1 MGEQGFNHFGYCP
14 YMITCKWW
22 GFRCKRFPRGKFGL
36 QGETLSIAPLLLT
49 LYYTITVMLSQ
60 LNKDIDYCT
69 RVLGCNAEQTDEL
82 IGAAEALTINAE
94 YFCEEFI
101 VAPEGENAMKYQ
113 REDFIDLDA
122 FNAYHGIYFEDVEDA
137 C

>member
-1 MGEQGFNHFGYCP
+1 
-14 YMITCKWW
+14 
-22 GFRCKRFPRGKFGL
+22 
-36 QGETLSIAPLLLT
+36 
-49 LYYTITVMLSQ
+49 MLSQ

-82 IGAAEALTINAE
+82 IQAAEALTVNAE

-122 FNAYHGIYFEDVEDA
+122 FNSFHGIYFEEVEWWLPVSLNMLRQQVY

>member
-1 MGEQGFNHFGYCP
+1 M
-14 YMITCKWW
+14 CKWW
-22 GFRCKRFPRGKFGL
+22 GFRCKRFPRGKFGHI
-36 QGETLSIAPLLLT
+36 GETYVDAPLLLT
-49 LYYTITVMLSQ
+49 LFYIITVMLSQ

-82 IGAAEALTINAE
+82 IGAAEALTVNAE

-122 FNAYHGIYFEDVEDA
+122 FNAYHGIYFEEVE
-137 C
+137 

>member
-1 MGEQGFNHFGYCP
+1 MVESGGGSGVSDSRRVNLGNWV
-14 YMITCKWW
+14 K
-22 GFRCKRFPRGKFGL
+22 PRSL
-36 QGETLSIAPLLLT
+36 PHVSLNT

-60 LNKDIDYCT
+60 LSKDIEYCIQQ
-69 RVLGCNAEQTDEL
+69 LGCTNEQTDEL
-82 IGAAEALTINAE
+82 IGAATTLGVNAE

-122 FNAYHGIYFEDVEDA
+122 FNAYHGIYFEEEDA

>member
-22 GFRCKRFPRGKFGL
+22 GYRCKRFPRGKFGHI
-36 QGETLSIAPLLLT
+36 GETYVDAPLLLT
-49 LYYTITVMLSQ
+49 LFYIITVMLSQ

-82 IGAAEALTINAE
+82 IGAAEALTVNAE

-122 FNAYHGIYFEDVEDA
+122 FNAYHGIYFEEVE
-137 C
+137 

>member
-1 MGEQGFNHFGYCP
+1 MVSWVKPMRVRPTLSTAASPFG
-14 YMITCKWW
+14 
-22 GFRCKRFPRGKFGL
+22 GFRLGGDRKPP
-36 QGETLSIAPLLLT
+36 S
-49 LYYTITVMLSQ
+49 YYIITVMLSQ

-82 IGAAEALTINAE
+82 IGAAEALTVNAE

-122 FNAYHGIYFEDVEDA
+122 FNALHGIYFEEVD
-137 C
+137 

>member
-1 MGEQGFNHFGYCP
+1 
-14 YMITCKWW
+14 
-22 GFRCKRFPRGKFGL
+22 RCKRFPRGKFGHI
-36 QGETLSIAPLLLT
+36 GETYVDAPLLSTL
-49 LYYTITVMLSQ
+49 LYYIKTVMLSQ

-82 IGAAEALTINAE
+82 IGAAEALTVNVE

-122 FNAYHGIYFEDVEDA
+122 FNAYHGIYFEEVE
-137 C
+137 

>member
-1 MGEQGFNHFGYCP
+1 MSLFSRE
-14 YMITCKWW
+14 ITSCKSKCKWW
-22 GFRCKRFPRGKFGL
+22 GVRCKRFPRVKFGHI
-36 QGETLSIAPLLLT
+36 GETYVDAPLLLT
-49 LYYTITVMLSQ
+49 LYYIITVMLSQ

-82 IGAAEALTINAE
+82 IGAAEALTVNAE

-113 REDFIDLDA
+113 RPDFIDLDA
-122 FNAYHGIYFEDVEDA
+122 FNSYHGIYFEEVE
-137 C
+137 

>member
-1 MGEQGFNHFGYCP
+1 MVESGGGSGVSDSRRVIWAWLVKPALMPHVSLN
-14 YMITCKWW
+14 
-22 GFRCKRFPRGKFGL
+22 
-36 QGETLSIAPLLLT
+36 T

-82 IGAAEALTINAE
+82 IGAAEALTVNAE

-122 FNAYHGIYFEDVEDA
+122 FNAYHGIYFEEVD
-137 C
+137 

>member
-1 MGEQGFNHFGYCP
+1 MTAPSPSTAACPFG
-14 YMITCKWW
+14 
-22 GFRCKRFPRGKFGL
+22 GFRHGGDRKP
-36 QGETLSIAPLLLT
+36 P

-60 LNKDIDYCT
+60 LNEDIAYCT
-69 RVLGCNAEQTDEL
+69 RVLGCNSEQTDEL
-82 IGAAEALTINAE
+82 IGAATNLGLNVE

-101 VAPEGENAMKYQ
+101 VAPEGENALKYQ

-122 FNAYHGIYFEDVEDA
+122 FNAYHGIYFEEEDNA

>member
-1 MGEQGFNHFGYCP
+1 MVESGGGSGVSDSHRVNLGNWV
-14 YMITCKWW
+14 K
-22 GFRCKRFPRGKFGL
+22 PRSL
-36 QGETLSIAPLLLT
+36 PHVSLNT

-82 IGAAEALTINAE
+82 IGAAERLTVNAE

-101 VAPEGENAMKYQ
+101 VAPEGENALKYQ

-122 FNAYHGIYFEDVEDA
+122 FNAYHGIYFEDVEDD

>member
-1 MGEQGFNHFGYCP
+1 
-14 YMITCKWW
+14 
-22 GFRCKRFPRGKFGL
+22 
-36 QGETLSIAPLLLT
+36 
-49 LYYTITVMLSQ
+49 MLSQ

-82 IGAAEALTINAE
+82 ISAAENLTVNVE

-101 VAPEGENAMKYQ
+101 VVPDGENAMKYQ
-113 REDFIDLDA
+113 REDFIDLDV
-122 FNAYHGIYFEDVEDA
+122 FNAHHGIYFEEVEDD